1 MKPKG
6 LLVAVVLLAV
16 IGGAIWYSNKK
27 QAQKEKAQADSTP
40 KIVSIPE
47 DRFREIHLQK
57 PGAAPIVL
65 SRDSGRWAITA
76 PQQFPADPEASAS
89 LVSSLSSV
97 SADKTIEDNA
107 TDLAGYGLTSPSLRV
122 EVIEKDGKQVEL
134 AIGDDTP
141 TSSGTYAKAS
151 GDRRVYTV
159 ASSLKT
165 SLDKTVDDLRD
176 KRLLI
181 FDSDKL
187 TRVKLAAKGPAPP
200 IVFGK
205 NGQNEWQIVEP
216 RPLRADSGQV
226 DVLLGKLRDAKMDLS
241 MAPDE
246 AAKKFAT
253 ATTVALALVTDS
265 SGAQAVEVRKDKDNN
280 YYARSSAVPGVYK
293 VSADVGEGLN
303 KSLDDFRN
311 KQLFDFDYSDAT
323 NLDIRNGTAAPV
335 TYSKTG
341 EKWTAGARN
350 LDNASVQNLI
360 DKLRDLTAA
369 KFAEQNGG
377 QPVFD
382 AGVTSNNGKR
392 NERVIV
398 NKQGDKY
405 FAQREGEPSI
415 YELDAKAVEDL
426 ERAAADV
433 KDAAPAAPPA
443 PKKKK
448 IVTSFVH

>member
-1 MKPKG
+1 MSNLGNVANFLAYAFGFALGTAVG
-6 LLVAVVLLAV
+6 L
-16 IGGAIWYSNKK
+16 
-27 QAQKEKAQADSTP
+27 
-40 KIVSIPE
+40 
-47 DRFREIHLQK
+47 
-57 PGAAPIVL
+57 
-65 SRDSGRWAITA
+65 
-76 PQQFPADPEASAS
+76 
-89 LVSSLSSV
+89 
-97 SADKTIEDNA
+97 
-107 TDLAGYGLTSPSLRV
+107 
-122 EVIEKDGKQVEL
+122 VIEERL
-134 AIGDDTP
+134 SIGMVIMRIITTDETER
-141 TSSGTYAKAS
+141 
-151 GDRRVYTV
+151 GDRGVFAGRTV
-159 ASSLKT
+159 RCT
-165 SLDKTVDDLRD
+165 TCLD
-176 KRLLI
+176 
-181 FDSDKL
+181 
-187 TRVKLAAKGPAPP
+187 AKGAR
-200 IVFGK
+200 GK

-311 KQLFDFDYSDAT
+311 KKLFDFDFSDPT
-323 NLDIRNGTAAPV
+323 KLDIRNGTAAPV